1 MVAFKK
7 LLIFINRALAAFSP
21 FPKHSKTTTILLK
34 SFGALLCLLFKI
46 IVIFLNSIRFI
57 STQNEKNENMNNIIE
72 LEPYLAERDKQ
83 NLIDRLCSQDSTLD
97 RAYLNAEL
105 SDDPDFWH
113 EINRLLKKILR

>member
-1 MVAFKK
+1 MKRMK
-7 LLIFINRALAAFSP
+7 
-21 FPKHSKTTTILLK
+21 
-34 SFGALLCLLFKI
+34 
-46 IVIFLNSIRFI
+46 
-57 STQNEKNENMNNIIE
+57 NMNNIIE

-113 EINRLLKKILR
+113 EVNRLLKKILR

>member
-7 LLIFINRALAAFSP
+7 LLMFTNKALQAFPS
-21 FPKHSKTTTILLK
+21 FPKHSKTNTRLFK
-34 SFGALLCLLFKI
+34 SFGALSCLLFKI
-46 IVIFLNSIRFI
+46 IVIFLNLIRFI
-57 STQNEKNENMNNIIE
+57 STPNEKNENMNNIIE

-105 SDDPDFWH
+105 SDNPDFWH
-113 EINRLLKKILR
+113 KINKIMRELR